1 MEVLD
6 RVFRRNVSF
15 HGAEAVEH
23 GGVPVPAQLVDSL
36 WERLDDIGEDG
47 GMHLARG
54 REVQR
59 KLLRAL
65 TPGLTRARLRSTL
78 AHDLDESREI
88 APRVNLLVGI
98 MPALVEKYEPRERG
112 QAVDVLLVE
121 KHGSQVNQALDDI
134 DLQPM
139 LQKRADPV
147 RVANRAAP
155 AARGDVKKVSFGRVV
170 PVLERVLRRD
180 ADHRVDDIGRHVA
193 TGPED
198 EVQVL
203 RGHVAGA
210 ALASSRAPRE
220 IILQKVSRQLPAI
233 ESSRQR
239 VLDAVEDYIDVMF
252 GYVCAV
258 FVEKLMSAVL
268 RDIRA
273 NCIIVSLLPK
283 HRRTSCFPPE
293 KGVGCKRD

>member
-6 RVFRRNVSF
+6 RVFRRDVSF

-23 GGVPVPAQLVDSL
+23 GGVPVPARLVDSL
-36 WERLDDIGEDG
+36 RERLDDIGEDG
-47 GMHLARG
+47 GMHLARR

-65 TPGLTRARLRSTL
+65 APGLTRARLRSTL

-193 TGPED
+193 AGPED

-203 RGHVAGA
+203 RAHVAGA

-239 VLDAVEDYIDVMF
+239 VLDAVVD
-252 GYVCAV
+252 
-258 FVEKLMSAVL
+258 
-268 RDIRA
+268 
-273 NCIIVSLLPK
+273 
-283 HRRTSCFPPE
+283 
-293 KGVGCKRD
+293 